1 MAKQLPTQAQVV
13 IIGGG
18 AIGCSVAYH
27 LTKLGMRDVVLLERQ
42 QLSSGTTWHA
52 AGLVG
57 QLRANRIMTE
67 LARYSAELF
76 DELEIE
82 TGQAVGYK
90 RNGSLFSAPSEARM
104 TEIKRG
110 VSMARLCGL
119 EPEILSP
126 AQTAERYPILRTD
139 DLIGTVFV
147 PGDGQLNPA
156 DLTQAYAKGAR
167 TRGASVFERAAVRAI
182 HQDNGRVT
190 GVTAEH
196 AGDRIEIACEYVVNC
211 AGMWGRE
218 VGAMCGVH
226 VPLHAAEHFY
236 IVTEPM
242 DEIPSDL
249 PVMRDQDNYIYVK
262 EDAGKLLIGCFEPE
276 AKPWG
281 MKGIPEDFSFETL
294 PEDWE
299 HFEPIME
306 KAMHRFPLLERAG
319 IKLFFNGP
327 ESFTPDDRYSLGEA
341 PNLRNFYV
349 AAGFNSI
356 GVQSSGG
363 VGKVLA
369 EWIENGHPPDDLWE
383 VDVHRWMPFQVNER
397 YLHDRTVEGLG
408 LLYAMHW
415 PFRQV
420 ETARGVRHSPLHARL
435 SQSNAC
441 FGEANGW
448 ERPNWFAPAGV
459 EPRYEYSFG
468 RQNWFEHSAE
478 EHRAVREQVGLFD
491 LSSFVKFELTGA
503 DAEQV
508 LNRVC
513 ANNVSVPVG
522 RIVYTQWLNERG
534 GIEADLTV
542 TRIEPE
548 KFLVV
553 TGVSQQTKDFHW
565 LRSRIPAGAHA
576 HLTDVTSGLATLA
589 VMGPRSRDLLQALT
603 GDDLSNEVFAFGT
616 SREID
621 LGYARV
627 RASRVSYVGE
637 LGWELYAPSEFALGV
652 YDAIVEEGGPHG
664 LRLAGY
670 HALNSLRIEKAFRHW
685 GHDIGPMDNPMQA
698 GLSFAVNL
706 EKNGGFIGREALLE
720 FKSAAVTR
728 RLVQLCFEDRE
739 AMPLHEEPIYRDG
752 ELVGHTTS
760 AMFGHTL
767 GRSVALGYVSHPDGV
782 NKAFLDA
789 GPFEVEIACERFA
802 ARASFRPLY
811 DPKGER
817 MRA

>member
-18 AIGCSVAYH
+18 VIGCSVAYH
-27 LTKLGMRDVVLLERQ
+27 LTKLGIRDVLLLERQ

-57 QLRANRIMTE
+57 QLRANRVMTE
-67 LARYSAELF
+67 LARYSAEMF
-76 DELEIE
+76 EELESE

-90 RNGSLFSAPSEARM
+90 RNGSLFSAPSEERM
-104 TEIKRG
+104 TELKFG

-119 EPEILSP
+119 KPEILSVEES
-126 AQTAERYPILRTD
+126 AERFPILRTD
-139 DLIGTVFV
+139 DLVGTVFL
-147 PGDGQLNPA
+147 PGDGQINPA
-156 DLTQAYAKGAR
+156 DLTQAFAKGAR
-167 TRGASVFERAAVRAI
+167 AGGASVFERTAVRAV

-190 GVTAEH
+190 GVTAEY
-196 AGDRIEIACEYVVNC
+196 AGETVEITSEYVVNC

-218 VGAMCGVH
+218 VGAMCGVD

-242 DEIPSDL
+242 DEVPSNM

-262 EDAGKLLIGCFEPE
+262 EDAGKLLIGCFEPV

-281 MKGIPEDFSFETL
+281 MNGIPEDFSFETL
-294 PEDWE
+294 PEDWD

-327 ESFTPDDRYSLGEA
+327 ESFTPDDRFSLGEA
-341 PNLRNFYV
+341 PNLENFYV

-363 VGKVLA
+363 AGKVLA
-369 EWIENGHPPDDLWE
+369 EWIKHGHAPDDLWQ
-383 VDVHRWMPFQVNER
+383 VDVARWMPFQVNKR

-435 SQSNAC
+435 EASNAC

-448 ERPNWFAPAGV
+448 ERPNWFAKQGEVP
-459 EPRYEYSFG
+459 EYRYSFG
-468 RQNWFEHSAE
+468 PQNWFEHSAE

-491 LSSFVKFELTGA
+491 LSSFVKFELAGR

-508 LNRVC
+508 LNQVC

-522 RIVYTQWLNERG
+522 RMVYTQWLNERG

-542 TRIEPE
+542 TRLEAE
-548 KFLVV
+548 KFLIV
-553 TGVSQQTKDFHW
+553 TGVALQTKDFHW
-565 LRSRIPAGAHA
+565 LRSRIPSGAHA

-589 VMGPRSRDLLQALT
+589 VMGPNARNLLQALT
-603 GDDLSNEVFAFGT
+603 ADDLSNDAFPFGT
-616 SREID
+616 SRVID
-621 LGYARV
+621 MGYARV

-637 LGWELYAPSEFALGV
+637 LGWELYPASEFAVGV
-652 YDAIVEEGGPHG
+652 YDAIAEEGQSHG
-664 LRLAGY
+664 LKLAGY

-685 GHDIGPMDNPMQA
+685 GHDIGPVDSPIQA
-698 GLSFAVNL
+698 GLSFAVDF
-706 EKNGGFIGREALLE
+706 EKNGGFIGRDALLAQ
-720 FKSAAVTR
+720 KANGVTR
-728 RLVQLCFEDRE
+728 RLVQLCFEDRQ
-739 AMPLHEEPIYRDG
+739 AMPFHEEPIYRDG
-752 ELVGHTTS
+752 EIVGHTTS
-760 AMFGHTL
+760 SMFGHTL
-767 GRSVALGYVSHPDGV
+767 GRSVSLGYVSHPDGV

-789 GPFEVEIACERFA
+789 GPFEVEVACERFA
-802 ARASFRPLY
+802 AHASFRPFY
-811 DPKGER
+811 DPTGAR

>member
-18 AIGCSVAYH
+18 VIGCSVAYH
-27 LTKLGMRDVVLLERQ
+27 LTKLGIRDVLLLERQ

-57 QLRANRIMTE
+57 QLRANRVMTE
-67 LARYSAELF
+67 LARYSAEMF
-76 DELEIE
+76 EELEGE

-90 RNGSLFSAPSEARM
+90 RNGSLFSAPSEERM
-104 TEIKRG
+104 TELKFG

-119 EPEILSP
+119 RPEILS
-126 AQTAERYPILRTD
+126 AKESAERFPIMRTD
-139 DLIGTVFV
+139 DLVGTVFL
-147 PGDGQLNPA
+147 PGDGQINPA
-156 DLTQAYAKGAR
+156 DLTQAFAKGAR
-167 TRGASVFERAAVRAI
+167 AGGARVFERTAVRAV
-182 HQDNGRVT
+182 HHNNGAVT
-190 GVTAEH
+190 GVTAEY
-196 AGDRIEIACEYVVNC
+196 AGETVEIASEYVVNC
-211 AGMWGRE
+211 AGMWGRD
-218 VGAMCGVH
+218 VGAMCGVD

-242 DEIPSDL
+242 SEVPSDM

-262 EDAGKLLIGCFEPE
+262 EDAGKLLIGCFEPV

-281 MKGIPEDFSFETL
+281 MNGIPEDFSFETL

-327 ESFTPDDRYSLGEA
+327 ESFTPDDRFSIGEA
-341 PNLRNFYV
+341 PNLKNFYV

-363 VGKVLA
+363 AGKVLA
-369 EWIENGHPPDDLWE
+369 EWIKHGHAPDDLWQ
-383 VDVHRWMPFQVNER
+383 VDVARWMPFQVNKR

-420 ETARGVRHSPLHARL
+420 ETARGVRHSPLHARM
-435 SQSNAC
+435 QAGNAC

-448 ERPNWFAPAGV
+448 ERPNWFARPGEV
-459 EPRYEYSFG
+459 PQYQYSFG
-468 RQNWFEHSAE
+468 RQNWFEYSAE

-491 LSSFVKFELTGA
+491 LSSFVKFELAGR

-508 LNRVC
+508 LNQVC

-522 RIVYTQWLNERG
+522 RMVYTQWLNERG

-542 TRIEPE
+542 TRVEPE

-553 TGVSQQTKDFHW
+553 TGVALQTKDFHW

-589 VMGPRSRDLLQALT
+589 VMGPNARDLLQALT
-603 GDDLSNEVFAFGT
+603 TEDLSNEAFPFGT
-616 SREID
+616 SRIID
-621 LGYARV
+621 IGYARV

-637 LGWELYAPSEFALGV
+637 LGWELYPASEFAVGV
-652 YDAIVEEGGPHG
+652 YDAIAEEGQSHG
-664 LRLAGY
+664 LKLAGY

-685 GHDIGPMDNPMQA
+685 GHDIGPMDNPIQA
-698 GLSFAVNL
+698 GLSFAVDF
-706 EKNGGFIGREALLE
+706 EKNGGFVGRDALLE
-720 FKSAAVTR
+720 HKAKGVTR
-728 RLVQLCFEDRE
+728 RLVQLCFEDPG
-739 AMPLHEEPIYRDG
+739 AMPFHEEPIYRDG
-752 ELVGHTTS
+752 EMVGHTTS
-760 AMFGHTL
+760 SMFGHTL
-767 GRSVALGYVSHPDGV
+767 GRSVSLGYVSHPDGV

-789 GPFEVEIACERFA
+789 GPFEVEVACERFA
-802 ARASFRPLY
+802 ANASFRPFY

-817 MRA
+817 MRG